1 MAYGLVMANLNEYPA
16 ASRSPSRRGEE
27 EPQYGRPEH
36 RKHKPDDQMEARQCR

>member
-36 RKHKPDDQMEARQCR
+36 RKHKLADQMEASQCR

>member
-1 MAYGLVMANLNEYPA
+1 MAYDLVMANLNEYPA

-27 EPQYGRPEH
+27 ESHYGRPEY

>member
-16 ASRSPSRRGEE
+16 ASRTPSRRGEE

-36 RKHKPDDQMEARQCR
+36 RKHKPADQMEASQCR